1 MLRARTKALA
11 LAAFTAVL
19 AFGAVPASA
28 GTAAPSAE
36 NTPAASTTT
45 PLAQADVPASFREDG
60 VRIRRSYDG
69 SSEVLGLGYR
79 NHSVSAFCAIH
90 PDPMV
95 TFYGVQNHTTGVR
108 GYAFGDYVLVEN
120 SSALPSCR

>member
-28 GTAAPSAE
+28 GTAVPSAE

-45 PLAQADVPASFREDG
+45 PMAQADVPASFREDG

-79 NHSVSAFCAIH
+79 NHSVSAFCVIF

-108 GYAFGDYVLVEN
+108 GYAFGDYVLVDDI
-120 SSALPSCR
+120 SALPSC